1 MVMLNSRVGLNV
13 KVWRCL
19 EFLPGHKVL
28 RLKVS
33 MHDDHELEGLAVVSG
48 PQSISVLPKC

>member
-48 PQSISVLPKC
+48 PHSISVLPEG